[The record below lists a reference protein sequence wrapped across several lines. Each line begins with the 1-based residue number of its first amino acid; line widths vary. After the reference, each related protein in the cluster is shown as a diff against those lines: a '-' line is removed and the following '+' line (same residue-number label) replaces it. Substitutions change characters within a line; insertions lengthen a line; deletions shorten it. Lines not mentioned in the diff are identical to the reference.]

1 MRRTLTRAVSFSALA
16 CAALVYAQQPGAPM
30 PAPRIATVFPMGGQ
44 LGASVEVTVTG
55 TDLDEPTGLV
65 FSTAEIKAELIVPPE
80 APVDPKAKDKAAPKP
95 KKGGPVASAKFKVT
109 IPASVAP
116 ATYDCRV
123 VNKSGVSNPRAF
135 VVGDKPEAN
144 ESDKPHNDV
153 EIAQKVEL
161 GSVVNGFIANPAD
174 VDYYTFAAKAGQRVL
189 VHCATSS
196 IDSRARTLVE
206 IFDANGKRISLNRN
220 YKENDAL
227 ADVTAATD
235 GALFVRVSEF
245 AYQAGTAEYFYRLSI
260 TTAPWIDSVYPAAIN
275 PTGPTAVTILGRNL
289 PGGKVVA
296 GANVDGRP
304 LESLSVTIA
313 PPTGAGGNYTFR
325 GYTPPAQALL
335 DGFEYSLKGP
345 GGASNIVP
353 IYLTDAKVTLEKDA
367 GAGGNDKPETAEE
380 IAVPGEIAGTIGKR
394 YDKDWFSFA
403 AKKGDVYYFELTADR
418 IGSNMDMYYVVKN
431 ATNMGNVVEEQD
443 DDAELLHPQ
452 TFFNRSGDP
461 ASAKFTAPAD
471 GKYLV
476 LVASRESNVNYGPRC
491 IYRLKV
497 SKPAPDYRAVVM
509 AKGRD
514 VPATAIAHQGGELA
528 FDLFVDRRD
537 GFNGPIT
544 ATTEGLPAGVTAK
557 PALVGTASKWGTLVL
572 SSTDAAAAFT
582 GQITVKCT
590 ATIDGKPVVR
600 SARPATITWGVQP
613 GNNTPTL
620 TRLDQGL
627 WFAVKAEKAT
637 MRLSADL
644 ANAKVKGKDKDGKET
659 DAKLE
664 SPIFVKPGDKIT
676 LPVLVAWQGAEARPG
691 PLNITVEATQPNM
704 QNAPIG
710 SAGGGGNAPAGMMA
724 KEKNDAAIVLDVKPA
739 ALPGTYAIVLKGDTQ
754 IQIARDPAKKDAKTP
769 ANVQGY
775 TQPIEI
781 TVLPLTLGKFTA
793 TLPANG
799 VVIAG
804 KSAELTVK
812 VDRAADYN
820 GEYKIAIVLPKDVKG
835 IAAKDAVIPAGM
847 DEVKI
852 SIDIAGDAKIGGVTN
867 FVVTATG
874 TVHGKFAINH
884 EVKANLSIAAPPKK

>member
-1 MRRTLTRAVSFSALA
+1 MRRTLTRAVSFLIVA
-16 CAALVYAQQPGAPM
+16 CAAVLYAQQPGPPM

-44 LGASVEVTVTG
+44 LGTSVEVTVTG

-65 FSTAEIKAELIVPPE
+65 FSTPDIKAELIVPPE
-80 APVDPKAKDKAAPKP
+80 TPVDPKIKDKPAPKP
-95 KKGGPVASAKFKVT
+95 KKGGPVGSAKFKVT
-109 IPASVAP
+109 IPAGVAP
-116 ATYDCRV
+116 ATYDCRL

-135 VVGDKPEAN
+135 VIGDKPEAN

-153 EIAQKVEL
+153 DVAQKVEL
-161 GSVVNGFIANPAD
+161 GSVVNGFINNPAD
-174 VDYYTFAAKAGQRVL
+174 VDYYSFAAKAGQRVL

-206 IFDANGKRISLNRN
+206 IFDTNGKRVALNRN

-227 ADVTAATD
+227 ADVTAAAD
-235 GALFVRVSEF
+235 GAFFVRVSEF

-260 TTAPWIDSVYPAAIN
+260 TTAPWIDSVFPAAIN
-275 PTGPTAVTILGRNL
+275 PTGATAVIIYGRNL

-296 GANVDGRP
+296 GANFDGKP
-304 LESLSVTIA
+304 LESLSVTIT
-313 PPTGAGGNYTFR
+313 PPAGAAGNFAFR
-325 GYTPPAQALL
+325 GYTPPSQALL

-345 GGASNIVP
+345 GGVSNLVP

-367 GAGGNDKPETAEE
+367 GAGNEKPETAEE

-403 AKKGDVYYFELTADR
+403 AKKGEIFYFELSADR

-431 ATNMGNVVEEQD
+431 AEKLGNVVEEQD
-443 DDAELLHPQ
+443 DDADMLHPQ

-471 GKYLV
+471 GKYVV

-497 SKPAPDYRAVVM
+497 SKPTPDFRAIVM
-509 AKGRD
+509 AKGRE
-514 VPATAIAHQGGELA
+514 VPMTAIAHQGGELA

-537 GFNGPIT
+537 GFTGPIT
-544 ATTEGLPAGVTAK
+544 ATVDGLPAGVTAK
-557 PALVGTASKWGTLVL
+557 PALIGTASKWGTLVL

-582 GQITVKCT
+582 GQVTVKCT
-590 ATIDGKPVVR
+590 ATVDGKTVVS

-627 WFAVKAEKAT
+627 FFAVKAEKAT
-637 MRLSADL
+637 MRLTADI
-644 ANAKVKGKDKDGKET
+644 ANAKVKSKDKDGKET
-659 DAKLE
+659 EAKLE

-676 LPVLVAWQGAEARPG
+676 LPVLVVWQGAEARPG
-691 PLNITVEATQPNM
+691 PLNVTVEATQPNM

-710 SAGGGGNAPAGMMA
+710 TAGGGNGPAGMMA

-754 IQIARDPAKKDAKTP
+754 IQIARDPAAKDKKTP

-804 KSAELTVK
+804 KSAEMIIKVERTGDYTGEFKVTLT
-812 VDRAADYN
+812 
-820 GEYKIAIVLPKDVKG
+820 LPKDFKGVAVKDV
-835 IAAKDAVIPAGM
+835 IIPAGK
-847 DEVKI
+847 DEAALPIEV
-852 SIDIAGDAKIGGVTN
+852 AADAKIGGVTN
-867 FVVTATG
+867 VVITATG
-874 TVHGKFAINH
+874 TVHGKFPISH
-884 EVKANLSIAAPPKK
+884 EVKSNLSIAAPPKK